1 MQALCCLSRTLA
13 LGPGDQVPGEFTER
27 LDASRNQGTRAQ
39 HGLETRQVERLGA
52 LKNACVAIAD
62 TCLQND

>member
-27 LDASRNQGTRAQ
+27 LDASRDQ
-39 HGLETRQVERLGA
+39 ETHQVERLGA
-52 LKNACVAIAD
+52 LKNACAAIAD